1 MPNLARAILVIVAV
15 FVVAVGITL
24 VVRKRTAGVESLGPA
39 LSSADLRI
47 KDVDLEEVTNGV
59 RWLLR
64 AEQAL
69 MYDQEGRTNLR
80 NLTVRVFQKDRSWTI
95 LGDEGDLDQKTK
107 NVEIRKN
114 VVITSS
120 DGLRMDTSV
129 IHWDADAQRLWT
141 DEPVTLS
148 RDGSVIQGTAFDMT
162 TDDENATVAGRVRAT
177 FTRSRRDG
185 WPPSRAPPPS

>member
-1 MPNLARAILVIVAV
+1 VAV

-177 FTRSRRDG
+177 FTRSR
-185 WPPSRAPPPS
+185 

>member
-15 FVVAVGITL
+15 FVVAVSITL
-24 VVRKRTAGVESLGPA
+24 VVRSRTARVESLGPA
-39 LSSADLRI
+39 PSSADLRI

-59 RWLLR
+59 RWQLR

-107 NVEIRKN
+107 NVEVRKN

-162 TDDENATVAGRVRAT
+162 TDDENATVSGRVRAT
-177 FTRSRRDG
+177 FTRSR
-185 WPPSRAPPPS
+185 

>member
-59 RWLLR
+59 RWRLR

-107 NVEIRKN
+107 NVEVRKN

-177 FTRSRRDG
+177 FTRSR
-185 WPPSRAPPPS
+185 

>member
-162 TDDENATVAGRVRAT
+162 TDDENATVSGRVRAT
-177 FTRSRRDG
+177 FTRSR
-185 WPPSRAPPPS
+185 

>member
-24 VVRKRTAGVESLGPA
+24 VVRKRTARVESLGPA
-39 LSSADLRI
+39 PSSADLRI

-59 RWLLR
+59 RWRLR

-80 NLTVRVFQKDRSWTI
+80 NLTVRVFQKDRSWMI

-107 NVEIRKN
+107 NVEVRKN

-177 FTRSRRDG
+177 FMRSR
-185 WPPSRAPPPS
+185 

>member
-24 VVRKRTAGVESLGPA
+24 VVRKRTARVESLGPA
-39 LSSADLRI
+39 PSSADLRI

-59 RWLLR
+59 RWRLR

-80 NLTVRVFQKDRSWTI
+80 NLTVRVFQKDRSWMI

-107 NVEIRKN
+107 NVEVRKN

-177 FTRSRRDG
+177 FTRSR
-185 WPPSRAPPPS
+185 

>member
-1 MPNLARAILVIVAV
+1 MNIPSLARAILVVVAVFIVAV
-15 FVVAVGITL
+15 GATL
-24 VVRKRTAGVESLGPA
+24 VVRKRTARVEPSGPA
-39 LSSADLRI
+39 ATNADLRI
-47 KDVDLEEVTNGV
+47 KEVDLEEVTKGV
-59 RWLLR
+59 RWQLR

-69 MYDQEGRTNLR
+69 MYQQEGRTNLR

-95 LGDEGDLDQKTK
+95 LGEEGDLDQKTK
-107 NVEIRKN
+107 NVEVRRN

-129 IHWDADAQRLWT
+129 IRWDADAQRMWT

-162 TDDENATVAGRVRAT
+162 TDDENTTVAGRVRAT
-177 FTRSRRDG
+177 FANSSAR
-185 WPPSRAPPPS
+185 

>member
-1 MPNLARAILVIVAV
+1 MRNLARAILVIVAV
-15 FVVAVGITL
+15 FVGGVGTALVARAG
-24 VVRKRTAGVESLGPA
+24 TARVESLGPA
-39 LSSADLRI
+39 PSSADLRI
-47 KDVDLEEVTNGV
+47 KEVDLEEVTNGV
-59 RWLLR
+59 RWRLR

-69 MYDQEGRTNLR
+69 MYAQEGRTNLR
-80 NLTVRVFQKDRSWTI
+80 NLTVRVFQKDRSWMI

-107 NVEIRKN
+107 NVEVRKN

-148 RDGSVIQGTAFDMT
+148 PDGPVSH
-162 TDDENATVAGRVRAT
+162 
-177 FTRSRRDG
+177 
-185 WPPSRAPPPS
+185 